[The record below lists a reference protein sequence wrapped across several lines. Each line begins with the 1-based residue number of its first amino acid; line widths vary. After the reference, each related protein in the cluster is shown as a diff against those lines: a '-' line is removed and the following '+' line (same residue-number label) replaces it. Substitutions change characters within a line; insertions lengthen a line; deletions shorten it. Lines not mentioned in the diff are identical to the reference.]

1 MHLICFNQYVDSTP
15 DNHLDSSMFGK
26 HNSVTND
33 TNKWTVNLELEH
45 YNTLNTC
52 KLELQ
57 YIVVLLRLQALWD
70 VLG

>member
-1 MHLICFNQYVDSTP
+1 
-15 DNHLDSSMFGK
+15 MFGK

-45 YNTLNTC
+45 YNTPNTC

>member
-45 YNTLNTC
+45 YNTPNTC